1 LTTPSRGCDK
11 GTAFRTLF
19 GILNGRGSDQPS
31 EKPNIPGSY
40 FEYKMKDPD
49 DNTVDVSEEG

>member
-1 LTTPSRGCDK
+1 L
-11 GTAFRTLF
+11 
-19 GILNGRGSDQPS
+19 